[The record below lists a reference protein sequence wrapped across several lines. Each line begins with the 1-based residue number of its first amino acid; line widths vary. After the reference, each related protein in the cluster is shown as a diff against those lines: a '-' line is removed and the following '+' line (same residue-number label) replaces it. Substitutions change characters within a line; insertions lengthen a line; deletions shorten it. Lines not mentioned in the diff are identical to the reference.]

1 MKEIIYDIKNISDRI
16 DRAILGKNKIK
27 LGKLIDEMIYTC
39 ENIKMQLEEK
49 KKLSNDINIENI
61 NTIPFVYKPVLKKNY
76 YEGTYLEE
84 FAEMRTSE
92 LKDAKV
98 LDIHNKF
105 WKTHEVLR
113 GNVFG
118 SLPSELIS
126 KDALDKLKYF
136 GWDQISV
143 DVFEV
148 QNHPCNMREL
158 VEYCELQY
166 DHFLIINEKATGA
179 ELVLHYNI

>member
-1 MKEIIYDIKNISDRI
+1 MKERIQDIKSISDQI
-16 DRAILGKNKIK
+16 DRAIATGNKIK
-27 LGKLIDEMIYTC
+27 ITKLIDDMMHAC
-39 ENIKMQLEEK
+39 KNIKTQLEEK
-49 KKLSNDINIENI
+49 KKVSNDIKVENI
-61 NTIPFVYKPVLKKNY
+61 NMIPFIYKPILKKNY

-113 GNVFG
+113 GNIFG

-126 KDALDKLKYF
+126 KDALNKLKYF
-136 GWDQISV
+136 GWDEVHV
-143 DVFEV
+143 DVLEV
-148 QNHPCNMREL
+148 QKRGCKMQEL
-158 VEYCELQY
+158 MEYCELQY
-166 DHFLIINEKATGA
+166 NHFLIVNEKSSGT
-179 ELVLHYNI
+179 ELILHYDI